1 MSQAQLFYTRYIAI
15 TITTAMPANSGTATR
30 RTSANGFVSVS
41 VAHIKVTAATGDIV
55 LPAADA
61 IETIAPI

>member
-1 MSQAQLFYTRYIAI
+1 MAMTSAMRIVTAVAI
-15 TITTAMPANSGTATR
+15 ISGSANR
-30 RTSANGFVSVS
+30 RTRSNGLVSVS